1 MRISEQKGGSL
12 FFAGVLVSY
21 VQVKNTLD
29 RNRTDL
35 KFAHT
40 SQHTRKK
47 FIHLQNN
54 RQAQGTD
61 YDITCIVLGKGLN
74 WSLDVI
80 QKGKFLNPY
89 DGERLPDA

>member
-21 VQVKNTLD
+21 VHVKNTLD

-47 FIHLQNN
+47 FIHLHNSQD
-54 RQAQGTD
+54 QGTD

-74 WSLDVI
+74 WSLVVI
-80 QKGKFLNPY
+80 QRGKFLNQY